1 MNEAWTELKQACAQC
16 RRCGLG
22 ETRHH
27 LVFGDGAEDARIMLI
42 GEGPGEQED
51 LQGLPFVGPARLTL
65 VSSVSIVEGGAHDV
79 VLKTSNKPV

>member
-1 MNEAWTELKQACAQC
+1 MNEAWKELKQECAQC

-42 GEGPGEQED
+42 GEGPG
-51 LQGLPFVGPARLTL
+51 
-65 VSSVSIVEGGAHDV
+65 DV
-79 VLKTSNKPV
+79 

>member
-1 MNEAWTELKQACAQC
+1 MNQAWQQLKQECAQC

-42 GEGPGEQED
+42 GEGPGERRTCRD
-51 LQGLPFVGPARLTL
+51 CRLSARPAGCSTTCWR
-65 VSSVSIVEGGAHDV
+65 
-79 VLKTSNKPV
+79 

>member
-1 MNEAWTELKQACAQC
+1 MNEAWTELKQACSQC

-42 GEGPGEQED
+42 GETVPSSM
-51 LQGLPFVGPARLTL
+51 
-65 VSSVSIVEGGAHDV
+65 SSVSIRLTNWSSMPA
-79 VLKTSNKPV
+79 SP

>member
-51 LQGLPFVGPARLTL
+51 LQACRLSAQPESCSTIC
-65 VSSVSIVEGGAHDV
+65 S
-79 VLKTSNKPV
+79 K

>member
-51 LQGLPFVGPARLTL
+51 CRACRLSAQPESCSTIC
-65 VSSVSIVEGGAHDV
+65 S
-79 VLKTSNKPV
+79 K